1 MIRTGG
7 IVREKSFGVYG
18 NSLGIAYKKLG
29 VENRGKPSSRECTN
43 RDICVIWPLACSSQ
57 FGNERR
63 NLGTYELE
71 EDAARAFDKVA
82 RILGHKDLNF
92 LNSDAVDINGPRS
105 KGADKAL
112 AAAVEDARTF
122 VAACGSVSSSS
133 TYIGV
138 RATNSARHPWQSQ
151 IYVSRGE
158 RCVSFGTARVRT
170 YAHTTLSM
178 RPHTSPP
185 PRPTLRPFPR
195 PTYTHMHPRPR
206 P

>member
-82 RILGHKDLNF
+82 RILGRPALNF
-92 LNSDAVDINGPRS
+92 PNSDGLEISGPRS
-105 KGADKAL
+105 EGADDAV
-112 AAAVEDARTF
+112 AAAVEAARTF
-122 VAACGSVSSSS
+122 VAAGGNNQSSI
-133 TYIGV
+133 YVGV
-138 RATNSARHPWQSQ
+138 HKIFDQSKSNLKNPWQSQ
-151 IYVSRGE
+151 I
-158 RCVSFGTARVRT
+158 RVRSKT
-170 YAHTTLSM
+170 VEGVLG
-178 RPHTSPP
+178 
-185 PRPTLRPFPR
+185 
-195 PTYTHMHPRPR
+195 
-206 P
+206 

>member
-7 IVREKSFGVYG
+7 IVREKDFGVYG

-82 RILGHKDLNF
+82 RILGNSNLNF
-92 LNSDAVDINGPRS
+92 PNSDAVRIHGPRS
-105 KGADKAL
+105 VGADKAV
-112 AAAVEDARTF
+112 AAAVEAARTF
-122 VAACGSVSSSS
+122 VAAGGNNQISA
-133 TYIGV
+133 YIGG
-138 RATNSARHPWQSQ
+138 RASEYTGVHRQRISGNWLSQ
-151 IYVSRGE
+151 IRVSPSSRE
-158 RCVSFGTARVRT
+158 CANQDIC
-170 YAHTTLSM
+170 LI
-178 RPHTSPP
+178 
-185 PRPTLRPFPR
+185 
-195 PTYTHMHPRPR
+195 
-206 P
+206 